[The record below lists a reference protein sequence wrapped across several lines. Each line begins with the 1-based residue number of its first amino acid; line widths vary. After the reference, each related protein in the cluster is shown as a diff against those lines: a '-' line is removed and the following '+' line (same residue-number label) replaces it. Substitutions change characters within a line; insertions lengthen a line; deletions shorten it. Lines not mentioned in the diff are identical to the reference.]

1 MKPHPNPQRR
11 SVRPD
16 LPEHDASAQ
25 TCFHCGLPV
34 PPGSHYRVVLDGVEQ
49 PLCCPGCEAV
59 AQAIVNGGLADYY
72 RYRTAPARDAQAWV
86 PEALRQL
93 DLYDRPDV
101 QRRFVHNAAGS
112 LREAALI
119 LENIVCAA
127 CVWLNER
134 HVGRL
139 PGVLEFNIN
148 FTTRRAQLR
157 WDDDVIKLSEILA
170 AIAAIGYIAHPYDP
184 NRQDALY
191 RRERGRLLTRLAVAG
206 LGMMQVMMLALALYF
221 GEHYGMDAGLERF
234 FRWVSLLIASVVVG
248 YAGQGFFVSAWRDAR
263 NHRAGMDVPVALAIG
278 STFLASTWATWTG
291 RGDVYFESVT
301 MFVFFLLTSQFLQL
315 GARQRAG
322 QAAEALTRLLP
333 AMATRL
339 HADSEET
346 VAVADLCPGD
356 RVRVRPGE
364 AIPADGRVLEGLSS
378 VNESLLTGE
387 SLPLPKRPGD
397 ALIAGSVNVESPLL
411 MRVDKIGQD
420 TTLSA
425 IQRLLERAQ
434 TEKPPIAHLAERGT
448 GWFVLTLLALAAVAG
463 AVWWQID
470 PTRAFWVVIAML
482 VVSCPCAL
490 ALATPV
496 AVTAAT
502 GTLTRLGL
510 LTTRG
515 HALEA
520 LAQISH
526 ILFDKTGTLTT
537 GRLALDEVL
546 TLREGC
552 DRARCLA
559 LAAALERGSEHPI
572 ARVFAAQAVPA
583 LAVRDSHATPGYGVE
598 GWIDGRHYRIGT
610 PAHSSADALREVVA
624 TAARRPDA
632 SLVVLGDDAGA
643 LALFVLSDRLREDAP
658 AAIAALKAQG
668 LEIQLLSG
676 DGEAPVRRVA
686 EALGIAHSTGRL
698 SPEGKLE
705 RIRALQREGAVVAMV
720 GDGVNDAP
728 VLSAAQVSV
737 AMAGGT
743 ELAQASADM
752 ILLSERLTHLPVA
765 IDTARATLRII
776 RQNLYWA
783 LGYNAV
789 ALPVAAAG
797 LLTPW
802 LAVLG
807 MSASSLL
814 VVLNSLRLTR
824 QRLP

>member
-1 MKPHPNPQRR
+1 M
-11 SVRPD
+11 SARPD
-16 LPEHDASAQ
+16 IPARDDAAQ
-25 TCFHCGLPV
+25 GCFHCGLPV
-34 PPGSHYRVVLDGVEQ
+34 PPGSRYHVVIDGEDRAM
-49 PLCCPGCEAV
+49 CCPGCEAV
-59 AQAIVNGGLADYY
+59 ARAIVAGGLTDFY
-72 RYRTAPARDAQAWV
+72 RYRTAPSARGSQELV

-101 QRRFVHNAAGS
+101 QKSFVRSEAGDV
-112 LREAALI
+112 REASLI

-134 HVGRL
+134 HVGGL
-139 PGVLEFNIN
+139 PGVLEFSIN
-148 FTTRRAQLR
+148 YTTRRARLR
-157 WDDDVIKLSEILA
+157 WDNSVIKLSEILA

-184 NRQDALY
+184 HRQDELFK
-191 RRERGRLLTRLAVAG
+191 RERGRLLKRLAVAG
-206 LGMMQVMMLALALYF
+206 LGMMQVMMLAVALYA
-221 GEHYGMDAGLERF
+221 GEYYGMDAAMERF
-234 FRWVSLLIASVVVG
+234 FRWVSLLIAAAVVL

-263 NHRAGMDVPVALAIG
+263 NRRAGMDVPVALAIG
-278 STFLASTWATWTG
+278 STFLASSWATVSG
-291 RGDVYFESVT
+291 HGDVYFESVT
-301 MFVFFLLTSQFLQL
+301 MFVFFLLTSQYLQL

-333 AMATRL
+333 AMATRVTD
-339 HADSEET
+339 AGEET
-346 VAVADLCPGD
+346 VAIADLAPGD
-356 RVRVRPGE
+356 RVRVRPGD
-364 AIPADGRVLEGLSS
+364 IVPADGQVLEGLSS
-378 VNESLLTGE
+378 VDESLLTGE
-387 SLPLPKRPGD
+387 SLPLPKQHGD
-397 ALIAGSVNVESPLL
+397 TLIAGSVNVESPLL
-411 MRVDKIGQD
+411 MRVDKTGQD

-425 IQRLLERAQ
+425 IQRLLDRAQ

-448 GWFVLTLLALAAVAG
+448 GWFVLTILALALLAG
-463 AVWWQID
+463 AVWWQFD
-470 PTRAFWVVIAML
+470 PARAFWVMVAML

-496 AVTAAT
+496 AITAAT
-502 GTLTRLGL
+502 GTLTKLGL

-520 LAQISH
+520 LAQITH
-526 ILFDKTGTLTT
+526 VLFDKTGTLTT

-546 TLREGC
+546 PLRDGV
-552 DRARCLA
+552 DRERCLA
-559 LAAALERGSEHPI
+559 LAAALERSSEHPI
-572 ARVFAAQAVPA
+572 ARVFANLELPT
-583 LAVRDSHATPGYGVE
+583 LDVRDSLAIPGHGME
-598 GWIDGRHYRIGT
+598 GRIDGVRYRIGT
-610 PAHSSADALREVVA
+610 PAHVGVADLPEVTA
-624 TAARRPDA
+624 SAARRPDA
-632 SLVVLGDDAGA
+632 SLVVLGDDLGA
-643 LALFVLSDRLREDAP
+643 LALFVLSDRIRDDAP
-658 AAIAALKAQG
+658 EAIATLKQQG

-676 DGEAPVRRVA
+676 DGAAPVRRVA
-686 EALGIAHSTGRL
+686 ETLGIARSDGRL
-698 SPEGKLE
+698 TPEGKLE
-705 RIRALQREGAVVAMV
+705 RIRALQQRGAVVAMV

-765 IDTARATLRII
+765 VDTARATLRII
-776 RQNLYWA
+776 RQNIYWA

-802 LAVLG
+802 LAALG

-824 QRLP
+824 RAA